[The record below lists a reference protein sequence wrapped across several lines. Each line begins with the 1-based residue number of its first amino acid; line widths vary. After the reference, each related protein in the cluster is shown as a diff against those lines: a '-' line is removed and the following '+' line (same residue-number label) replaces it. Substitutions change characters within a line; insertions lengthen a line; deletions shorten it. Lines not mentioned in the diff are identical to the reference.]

1 MTIKLILLK
10 SNERVIADVRQA
22 THPNNKDQVVG
33 YYFNKPCI
41 TFIENKD
48 RYLDDTEEGD
58 YGYEDDLEFEDAS
71 VAEATIDSDDNDINI
86 QLLPWMPLSADDEI
100 PVSLDWVVS
109 MVEPVDGLRKLFTEK
124 VLEGTNGQDNSAN
137 KSVGF
142 GLTN

>member
-1 MTIKLILLK
+1 MTIKLVLLK
-10 SNERVIADVRQA
+10 SNERVIADVREA
-22 THPNNKDQVVG
+22 THPNIKDQVVG

-48 RYLDDTEEGD
+48 HYLDNEDEDYSHEGN
-58 YGYEDDLEFEDAS
+58 LEFEDDS
-71 VAEATIDSDDNDINI
+71 VAESTVDSDDNDINI

>member
-22 THPNNKDQVVG
+22 THPDKKDQVVG

-48 RYLDDTEEGD
+48 SYLEDGED
-58 YGYEDDLEFEDAS
+58 YSYEDNLEFEDDS

-109 MVEPVDGLRKLFTEK
+109 MVEPVDGLKKLFTEK